1 MAHRTDA
8 DVIEKTHN
16 TARFFV
22 EHRHIAW
29 VLLIATVLWGWYG
42 YNSMPQRKDPDIPV
56 RVAVALTPWPGVK
69 AQEVEQ
75 LMTRPVEEKIAE
87 SSYIHPGTAADYGIR
102 SITLPGL
109 SIIYVQLAENVTDTK
124 KQFNDINL
132 KLNALNNQ
140 LPGRGPHPVPE

>member
-1 MAHRTDA
+1 
-8 DVIEKTHN
+8 
-16 TARFFV
+16 
-22 EHRHIAW
+22 
-29 VLLIATVLWGWYG
+29 
-42 YNSMPQRKDPDIPV
+42 MPQRKDPDLLV
-56 RVAVALTPWPGVK
+56 RVAVAQTPWRGVK

-75 LMTRPVEEKIAE
+75 LVTRPIEETIAE
-87 SSYIHPGTAADYGIR
+87 NSYIHPGTAADYGIR

-140 LPGRGPHPVPE
+140 LPQRAGPIQFHSAHAVTPPLMLTAASPRLSPAAIP